1 MNLLLHNSR
10 LQDIQEKIQSGERL
24 NFEDGV
30 RLFQT
35 NDLPFLG
42 ALAHQVRL
50 RLNQKKVYYSVNLH
64 LNHTNVCTAHC
75 VFCAFARRPH
85 EDGGYTFSLDQI
97 RAKVDDGVKRFGIN
111 EVHIV
116 GGLNP
121 DLGMDYYVEMFRL
134 IRQDHPG
141 IYIKALTAVE
151 IDDLAQR
158 FHLSWEQVLM
168 QFKDAGL
175 NGLPGGGAE
184 IFDEVL
190 RRKICADKT
199 TSKDWIAIHKIAHE
213 LGMSTNCT
221 MLYGHLETPEHR
233 VDHIL
238 RLRALQDET
247 HGFQSFIPL
256 AFNAENTP
264 LEKKGEPGGYT
275 DLKVYAIARLLFDNV
290 PHIKVHWTT
299 LDLKMAQVSL
309 FFGVDDVG
317 GTNLNEKIM
326 HDAGNET
333 PVDLSEAALRT
344 LIEQVGFEPTLVDS
358 SYDINSVIARR
369 PKADEAIQN

>member
-1 MNLLLHNSR
+1 MNRLLQNPTLR
-10 LQDIQEKIQSGERL
+10 DIQEKVEK
-24 NFEDGV
+24 GV
-30 RLFQT
+30 RLTFDDALRLFQS

-42 ALAHQVRL
+42 SLASQVRE
-50 RLNQKKVYYSVNLH
+50 RLNGKKVYYSLNLH

-85 EDGGYTFSLDQI
+85 EEGGYTFSLDQI
-97 RAKVDDGVKRFGIN
+97 RKKVNDAVRKFRIN

-121 DLGMDYYVEMFRL
+121 ELGMDYYVEM
-134 IRQDHPG
+134 IRG
-141 IYIKALTAVE
+141 IRKDQPRIFIKALTAVE
-151 IDDLAQR
+151 IDDLARR
-158 FHLSWEQVLM
+158 FGLSWQEVLT
-168 QFKDAGL
+168 QLKEAGL

-184 IFDEVL
+184 IFAEKT
-190 RRKICADKT
+190 RKKICADKT
-199 TSKDWIAIHKIAHE
+199 TSNDWLEIHKIAHRMG
-213 LGMSTNCT
+213 LFSNCT
-221 MLYGHLETPEHR
+221 MLYGHIESLEDR
-233 VDHIL
+233 IDHIL

-264 LEKKGEPGGYT
+264 IEKFGEPGGYT
-275 DLKVYAIARLLFDNV
+275 DLKLYAVSRLLFDNV

-299 LDLKMAQVSL
+299 LDLKMAQVALS
-309 FFGVDDVG
+309 FGVDDVG

-333 PVDLSEAALRT
+333 PIDLSEAALRR
-344 LIEQVGFEPTLVDS
+344 LIEQAGYEPVLVDS
-358 SYDINSVIARR
+358 SYEVTKR
-369 PKADEAIQN
+369 

>member
-1 MNLLLHNSR
+1 MNVLFRNST
-10 LQDIQEKIQSGERL
+10 LEDIRDKVHSGERL
-24 NFEDGV
+24 TFEDGV

-42 ALAHQVRL
+42 ALAHQVRTQ
-50 RLNQKKVYYSVNLH
+50 LNQKKVYYSINLH

-85 EDGGYTFSLDQI
+85 EEGGYTFTLEQI
-97 RAKVDDGVKRFGIN
+97 REKVNEGVKKFGIN

-121 DLGMDYYVEMFRL
+121 NLGLDYYLDMFRT
-134 IRQDHPG
+134 IRQDYPHL
-141 IYIKALTAVE
+141 YIKALTAVE
-151 IDDLAQR
+151 IDDLAVR
-158 FHLSWEQVLM
+158 FNISWEDLLL
-168 QFKDAGL
+168 QFKEAGL

-199 TSKDWIAIHKIAHE
+199 TSKDWIEIHRIAHRI
-213 LGMSTNCT
+213 GMPTNCT
-221 MLYGHLETPEHR
+221 MLYGHLETIEHR

-275 DLKVYAIARLLFDNV
+275 DLKVYAISRLLFDNV

-309 FFGVDDVG
+309 SFGVDDVG

-333 PVDLSEAALRT
+333 PVDLSELALRS
-344 LIEQVGFEPTLVDS
+344 LIEKAGFEPTLVDS
-358 SYDINSVIARR
+358 SYATEKAR
-369 PKADEAIQN
+369 